1 MQGDQHAAG
10 TIGAGAEEGSVRER
24 PVLFS
29 APMIRALLDGRKS
42 QTRRVVNPDRL
53 RVRLPREVRSDLPD
67 LVSGTT
73 APPGVYPA
81 KIHGMGAVS
90 IVAPDGKSLGVKP
103 GEFHFVCPY
112 ADGDT
117 HLGDYGDGRKRWTIT
132 PRESR
137 LWVREAWNLFDPERD
152 GIPATRLG
160 PRAPHVG
167 CMNDEPIR
175 WSACYAADGPLDH
188 PTHGQARW
196 KPSIHMPRW
205 ASRITLEVT
214 GVRVERVQ
222 EISAFDATAEGV
234 DGEPGDE
241 PGQPVC
247 FYNAHEEYRRLHE
260 EYRRLWDTINGKRP
274 GCAWEDNPWVW
285 VIEFRRVTP

>member
-1 MQGDQHAAG
+1 M
-10 TIGAGAEEGSVRER
+10 RER

-222 EISAFDATAEGV
+222 EISGADAVAEGV
-234 DGEPGDE
+234 RWGGRWSDSFSGIAARDKYGESIDRNVAAFAG
-241 PGQPVC
+241 
-247 FYNAHEEYRRLHE
+247 
-260 EYRRLWDTINGKRP
+260 LWDAINGARP
-274 GCAWEDNPWVW
+274 GCAWADNPFVW
-285 VIEFRRVTP
+285 CIAFRRATP